1 MGSMDTVERGKGEP
15 IGFVPAYAD
24 WMLFSSV
31 VDV

>member
-15 IGFVPAYAD
+15 IGFVPTYAD
-24 WMLFSSV
+24 SMLFSSI

>member
-15 IGFVPAYAD
+15 IGFVPADAD
-24 WMLFSSV
+24 WILFSSL